1 MNTIDWG
8 LLRAQKQELISLIE
22 DSPDHIL
29 WGLVG
34 LIDNLQDEAVDSGEA
49 TEEEVFN
56 LKKQTMKKY
65 SIPITWESYQGFD
78 VESEEVTGVILPFL
92 QDGTYRIFMGSHQVL
107 RIDDWKIMFTFEIDY
122 ADVDYEFK
130 SE

>member
-1 MNTIDWG
+1 MNTINWG

-56 LKKQTMKKY
+56 LKK
-65 SIPITWESYQGFD
+65 
-78 VESEEVTGVILPFL
+78 
-92 QDGTYRIFMGSHQVL
+92 
-107 RIDDWKIMFTFEIDY
+107 
-122 ADVDYEFK
+122 
-130 SE
+130 